1 MREITET
8 GTAIH
13 VRWPESLN
21 YDEVLKRLVEARTD
35 LGRGLFFRFGTD
47 WDPTWGNGAGHWTIM
62 LRGEKDEDPVEL
74 KFGKGVSIEF
84 GHAKA
89 IERIGWREKG
99 IIRVGE
105 AYRVIGY
112 AYGLDR
118 IDDLFVLWGEHN
130 VSIERAHLY
139 IDGHRIHESYGT
151 AVELVGLKKLLYEEG
166 CPSMGEL
173 KAKYLPNYDDIVG
186 NN

>member
-8 GTAIH
+8 GTAVY

-47 WDPTWGNGAGHWTIM
+47 WDPTWGDGVGHWTIM

-74 KFGKGVSIEF
+74 EFGKGVSIEF

-89 IERIGWREKG
+89 IERIGWRGEG

-105 AYRVIGY
+105 TYRVIGY
-112 AYGLDR
+112 AYDLSR

-130 VSIERAHLY
+130 VSLEKMCLVIN
-139 IDGHRIHESYGT
+139 GHRVHEDYGT
-151 AVELVGLKKLLYEEG
+151 VVELVGDNELRYDVDH
-166 CPSMGEL
+166 PSPSEL
-173 KAKYLPNYDDIVG
+173 REKYLPIYDKIT